1 MMTATTMTVTTT
13 RCVRQ
18 RPSCWNTP
26 FANHLFVPSSEEHA
40 HLLARARVAV
50 EFVDSSS
57 AKYRISLVSLIKR
70 AAKGHK
76 CAPCDADGFAHLE
89 RRSISRT
96 IENASL
102 SSFAK
107 NHRGRCDCLFLHLC
121 LSFFFSLF
129 PLQKTSKSATIPFIA
144 STR

>member
-1 MMTATTMTVTTT
+1 MMTATTT

-18 RPSCWNTP
+18 RPSYWNTP
-26 FANHLFVPSSEEHA
+26 FANHWFVPSSEEHA
-40 HLLARARVAV
+40 HSLICSRARVAV

-76 CAPCDADGFAHLE
+76 CASCDADGFVHLE

-102 SSFAK
+102 SSLAK
-107 NHRGRCDCLFLHLC
+107 NHRGRCDCLFLYLY

-129 PLQKTSKSATIPFIA
+129 PLQKTLLESATIPFIA
-144 STR
+144 PTR